1 MIYLDNAATS
11 WPKPEAVYR
20 VLGDFLREA
29 GANPG
34 RGSHRMAME
43 AARTILETR
52 QALAEFFGLSV
63 PERFVFAANATA
75 ALNLA
80 ILGTLHPGD
89 HAVTSDVEHNAVARP
104 LAALRRRGVEVTPV
118 RTDDEGRL
126 DPADVRAALRP
137 QTRLLAVTYAS
148 NVLGTLQPVAELGAI
163 AREAGVTFLV
173 DGAQVAGELPVDL
186 GELPADLFAF
196 PGHKGLLGP
205 PGTGG
210 LFIREGHEP
219 EPVLYGG
226 TGSRSEDELQPDVLP
241 DRYESGTLNTVGL
254 AGLGASVRFLQE
266 KGVAEVRRHA
276 IALTQRLLDGL
287 AAVPGVRLYGPRR
300 AEERASLV
308 SFNVGEL
315 SSTDVAFILDQVY
328 GIACRGGLHCAPA
341 AHRRVGTLAQGA
353 VRFSPGLFTTEEEI
367 DRAVAAVAEVAREV
381 R

>member
-118 RTDDEGRL
+118 RTDDEGRI

-196 PGHKGLLGP
+196 PGHKGLAGP

-266 KGVAEVRRHA
+266 KGVAEVRRHS

-287 AAVPGVRLYGPRR
+287 AVVPGVRLYGPRR